1 MEIGVGV
8 RRGERESVGGH
19 RAASAGER
27 ERVIVSR
34 SVCGV
39 GEHVEFT

>member
-8 RRGERESVGGH
+8 RRGERESFGGD

-27 ERVIVSR
+27 KRVIVSR
-34 SVCGV
+34 SVRGV